1 LRDAD
6 DEMVFEAAVNG
17 RADRLL
23 TFNLRDFGGASRL
36 GIRVEQPGTAWRSWR
51 RGWRRRIT
59 LSGFRRR

>member
-1 LRDAD
+1 LRRGLRDAD

-23 TFNLRDFGGASRL
+23 TFNLRDFGGASRF

-51 RGWRRRIT
+51 RG
-59 LSGFRRR
+59 